1 MVRILSLAVVFA
13 LVISAGAEGAPSR
26 KHSTSAQERTPPSQA
41 AQEPDEFRSCDVAV
55 REFVQGRKEAA
66 ALAVRDVRVDS
77 LRMTLNFIHPYGESG
92 DTPPNLAFTR
102 GESIEERRK
111 ALSEAKQT
119 AQMLTQAAK
128 AGFVWYVIVLRKEG
142 DPNEERRTQTSV
154 QTPEGRSTSADA
166 VVMASIEGRCMMVS
180 RYEAIPVSNL
190 SEELRQ
196 ILGQRGME
204 ASPSETLPQPPPS

>member
-1 MVRILSLAVVFA
+1 MMQILPLAIAFALAV
-13 LVISAGAEGAPSR
+13 SAGAEGATPR
-26 KHSTSAQERTPPSQA
+26 KRGTAARERTPTPQA
-41 AQEPDEFRSCDVAV
+41 AQEQDEFRACDVAV

-66 ALAVRDVRVDS
+66 ALAVREVRVDS

-111 ALSEAKQT
+111 ALSEAKQR
-119 AQMLTQAAK
+119 ARMLAEAAK

-142 DPNEERRTQTSV
+142 SPGEERRSPASAQT
-154 QTPEGRSTSADA
+154 TEGRPSSADA
-166 VVMASIEGRCMMVS
+166 MVMASIEGRCITVS
-180 RYEAIPVSNL
+180 QYEAIPFNSL

-196 ILGQRGME
+196 VLGQRGLE
-204 ASPSETLPQPPPS
+204 AAPAEALPQSPPS